1 MCLYHT
7 PGLSPHTHRDVSQV
21 TLMTRCESACS
32 SHGFPCDCVRQEGLQ
47 MLKRE
52 EGLASLLQPDYVW
65 IFKQLG
71 RTEGGVK
78 FLVDMRA
85 HLLVR

>member
-1 MCLYHT
+1 MVCSIITNEVDGAMVRLRR
-7 PGLSPHTHRDVSQV
+7 PSPDCSPHHRWC
-21 TLMTRCESACS
+21 L
-32 SHGFPCDCVRQEGLQ
+32 VRQEGLQ
-47 MLKRE
+47 LLKRE
-52 EGLASLLQPDYVW
+52 ESLASLLQPDYVW

-85 HLLVR
+85 HLLVGEDLARA